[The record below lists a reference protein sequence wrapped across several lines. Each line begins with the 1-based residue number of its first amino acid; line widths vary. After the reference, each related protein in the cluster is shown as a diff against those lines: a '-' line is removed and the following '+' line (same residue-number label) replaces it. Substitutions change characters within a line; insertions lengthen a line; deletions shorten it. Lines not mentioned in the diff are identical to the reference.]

1 LYIPGV
7 GGRRNLIIFAPV
19 VKKKMTKAEQAER
32 EVEAD
37 ESGRAVD
44 EAFGKIVPEKRR
56 KTGA

>member
-7 GGRRNLIIFAPV
+7 GVRRNLIIFAPV

-32 EVEAD
+32 EIK
-37 ESGRAVD
+37 SGRAVD
-44 EAFGKIVPEKRR
+44 EAFGKIIPEKRP